1 MGYRSS
7 LIIAILAVLTM
18 LGPGSGPADARN
30 RKGEKLLTEGRAA
43 EVKKDYDTAL
53 EKYEA
58 ALSEDPGDAAYQLS
72 VNRVRFQAAQ
82 SHINL
87 GQKKRAAGN
96 LADALAEFE
105 KAYAIDPASSMA
117 DQEIRRTRAMIERE
131 KKKDPNA
138 KSESGAGAGEAGMT
152 PVQLAKRESEDRFD
166 SYGGIPVL
174 QPISSAKITLK
185 MNNQPPKVLFET
197 VGKLAGINVIMDPEY
212 NQTGAS
218 KNYSVEFNG
227 STLEEALDYL
237 NLMTKSFWKPLS
249 PNTIFVTL
257 DNTQKR
263 RDHDEMIMKVF
274 YLNNIGTAQ
283 ELQEIV
289 TALRTVTDIQKLFTY
304 TAQSAIIVRA
314 EADRVALAEK
324 LIADLDKPKSEIV
337 VDVLVL
343 EVSRSRTRDLAAAI
357 AQKGITS
364 PITYTG
370 GATSSGTGTGTGTDP
385 GTGIGTGTGSGAS
398 AGGAIPLGRV
408 PHLSL
413 KDYAITLPGGLIQ
426 AVLSDSN
433 TRVLQ
438 SPQIRAADG
447 FKSSLKIGDRVPIAS
462 GSFQPGIGGVG
473 INPLVNTQFTFQDV
487 GVNVDITPHVQGENE
502 IAMHVEL
509 DISTVRD
516 RIELGG
522 ISQPII
528 GQRKAAVDMRVREG
542 EINILGG
549 LLQTQSSKNVSGIP
563 GLAAIP
569 VLRRLF
575 TSEKYETSENSLLVV
590 LVPHIVRRPD
600 FTEMNLKGIAVGN
613 ATNVKLNYGP
623 RKTPAIPPAAQA
635 PAVAPG
641 ANPLDSP
648 TLQPAPAVPAAPGAP
663 IPVTQGPGE
672 ASATFVPSSS
682 EGPQGGTVT
691 ASLRLENAKDL
702 FAGNVKLKFDPK
714 ILRINDIAAGGLLS
728 SDGQQVVPTKNIQ
741 NDTGEATL
749 ALNRL
754 PGGQGI
760 SGSGNLATITFQLI
774 GKGSSTVSIPQL
786 TLHNSD
792 TNTIRV
798 SLPEM
803 TITVK

>member
-18 LGPGSGPADARN
+18 LGLGSGPADARN

-82 SHINL
+82 MHINL

-96 LADALAEFE
+96 LADALEEFV

-138 KSESGAGAGEAGMT
+138 KSDGGPEAEAGMT
-152 PVQLAKRESEDRFD
+152 PVQLAKRQSEDRFD
-166 SYGGIPVL
+166 SYGGIPEL
-174 QPISSAKITLK
+174 QPISNAKITLK
-185 MNNQPPKVLFET
+185 MNNQPPKVLYET

-237 NLMTKSFWKPLS
+237 NLMTKSFWKALS
-249 PNTIFVTL
+249 ANTIFVTL

-370 GATSSGTGTGTGTDP
+370 GGATSSGTGTGTDP
-385 GTGIGTGTGSGAS
+385 GTGTGTGTGSGAS

-408 PHLSL
+408 PHLSI

-528 GQRKAAVDMRVREG
+528 GQRKASVDMRVREG

-549 LLQTQSSKNVSGIP
+549 LMQTQSSKNVSGIP

-590 LVPHIVRRPD
+590 LVPHIVRRPE

-623 RKTPAIPPAAQA
+623 RKTPATPPASQA
-635 PAVAPG
+635 PATAPG
-641 ANPLDSP
+641 ANPPASP
-648 TLQPAPAVPAAPGAP
+648 APQPAPAVPAAPGAP
-663 IPVTQGPGE
+663 VPVTPGPGE
-672 ASATFVPSSS
+672 ARATFVPSSS
-682 EGPQGGTVT
+682 EGLQGGAVTV
-691 ASLRLENAKDL
+691 SLRVENAKDL
-702 FAGNVKLKFDPK
+702 FAGNVKLRFDPK
-714 ILRINDIAAGGLLS
+714 ILRVNDIAAGGLLS

-741 NDTGEATL
+741 NDTGEAAL

-774 GKGSSTVSIPQL
+774 GKGSSTVSVSQL

-792 TNTIRV
+792 TDTIRV

>member
-1 MGYRSS
+1 MGYRSGF
-7 LIIAILAVLTM
+7 IIAILAVLTM
-18 LGPGSGPADARN
+18 LGPGSGTAEARN
-30 RKGEKLLTEGRAA
+30 RKGDKLLAEGRTA
-43 EVKKDYDTAL
+43 EIRKDYDTAL

-72 VNRVRFQAAQ
+72 LNRVRFQAAHM
-82 SHINL
+82 HISQ
-87 GQKKRAAGN
+87 GQKRRTEGK
-96 LADALAEFE
+96 LAEALAEFE
-105 KAYAIDPASSMA
+105 KAYAIDPSSSMA
-117 DQEIRRTRAMIERE
+117 DQEIRRTRGMIERE

-138 KSESGAGAGEAGMT
+138 KTDGESREDEAGMT
-152 PVQLAKRESEDRFD
+152 PVQLAKRQSEDRFD
-166 SYGGIPVL
+166 SYGGIPQL

-185 MNNQPPKVLFET
+185 MNNQPPKVLYET

-212 NQTGAS
+212 NLTGS
-218 KNYSVEFNG
+218 TKNYSVEFNG
-227 STLEEALDYL
+227 STLEETLDYL
-237 NLMTKSFWKPLS
+237 NLMTKSFWKALS
-249 PNTIFVTL
+249 ANTIFVTL

-274 YLNNIGTAQ
+274 YLTNIGTAQ

-343 EVSRSRTRDLAAAI
+343 EVSKTRTRDLAAAI
-357 AQKGITS
+357 AQKGINS

-370 GATSSGTGTGTGTDP
+370 GST
-385 GTGIGTGTGSGAS
+385 TGSDGAVT
-398 AGGAIPLGRV
+398 AGGPIPLSRV
-408 PHLSL
+408 PHVSIH
-413 KDYAITLPGGLIQ
+413 DYAITLPGGLLQ
-426 AVLSDSN
+426 ATLSDSN

-473 INPLVNTQFTFQDV
+473 VNSLVNTQFTFQDV

-502 IAMHVEL
+502 IAMHVEI

-516 RIELGG
+516 RIDLGG

-528 GQRKAAVDMRVREG
+528 GQRKAVVDMRVREG

-549 LLQTQSSKNVSGIP
+549 LMQRQSSKNLSGIP
-563 GLAAIP
+563 GLASIP
-569 VLRRLF
+569 ILGKLF
-575 TSEKYETSENSLLVV
+575 SSEKFETSENSILVV
-590 LVPHIVRRPD
+590 MVPHIVRRPD
-600 FTEMNLKGIAVGN
+600 FSEMNLKGIAVGN
-613 ATNVKLNYGP
+613 ATNVKLNYGSRTTP
-623 RKTPAIPPAAQA
+623 AAPVTTPAPSTPAPTTLAAPAIP
-635 PAVAPG
+635 AV
-641 ANPLDSP
+641 
-648 TLQPAPAVPAAPGAP
+648 PGAP
-663 IPVTQGPGE
+663 VPSTPASGE
-672 ASATFVPSSS
+672 ARAAFTPSSA
-682 EGPQGGTVT
+682 EGQAGGIMTV
-691 ASLRLENAKDL
+691 SLRVENAKDL
-702 FAGNVKLKFDPK
+702 FAGNIRLKFDPK
-714 ILRINDIAAGGLLS
+714 ILRVNDIAAGGLLA
-728 SDGQQVVPTKNIQ
+728 SDGQPVVPTKNVQ
-741 NDTGEATL
+741 NDIGEVTL

-754 PGGQGI
+754 PGGKGV
-760 SGSGNLATITFQLI
+760 SGSGNLATITFQLV
-774 GKGSSTVSIPQL
+774 GKGSTAVSVPQL
-786 TLHNSD
+786 RLQNSD
-792 TNTIRV
+792 TNTIPV